1 MCEALPEGTPV
12 IACGHHLLLPYAP
25 AYGDVTENAEGFTGL
40 LNRLGVRVWLC
51 GHRHG
56 HATQAMDG
64 LRQIIV
70 GVPNAYPA
78 WAGSIAVTEDG
89 GLRYAVVPLL
99 DPDGAAYQAL
109 YDGTRELGFSMG
121 TGSLKGTAYE
131 GDEAAAAWFAEA
143 FTAQADGTLPE
154 KRAALLADENCEKWR
169 RADVRSV
176 TKAWILDLLEQDTD
190 DVREV
195 WIGPDAA
202 AD

>member
-1 MCEALPEGTPV
+1 MLVNRCASRFGEYYALPGGGQHTGEMLAETV
-12 IACGHHLLLPYAP
+12 RRELL
-25 AYGDVTENAEGFTGL
+25 EETG
-40 LNRLGVRVWLC
+40 
-51 GHRHG
+51 
-56 HATQAMDG
+56 
-64 LRQIIV
+64 
-70 GVPNAYPA
+70 
-78 WAGSIAVTEDG
+78 
-89 GLRYAVVPLL
+89 YAVVPLL

-121 TGSLKGTAYE
+121 AGSLKGTAYE

-143 FTAQADGTLPE
+143 FIAQADGTLPE